1 MKQPTTQQIVEKIAD
16 DYRRAGKALAHAA
29 ERNGGMSGFMNQAN
43 MDADAEAIMAA
54 YNAGNFENVPAS
66 DVDKLMEKYGSA
78 DIYHLTASY
87 FTSTGKILN
96 VE

>member
-1 MKQPTTQQIVEKIAD
+1 MKKESTEQIVAKIAD

-29 ERNGGMSGFMNQAN
+29 AHNGGSAGFMNQAN
-43 MDADAEAIMAA
+43 MDADATAIEAA
-54 YNAGNFENVPAS
+54 YKAGNIKNVPAS
-66 DVDKLMEKYGSA
+66 DLDTLMEKYGAS

-87 FTSTGKILN
+87 FASTGKILN

>member
-1 MKQPTTQQIVEKIAD
+1 MKKETTQQIVERIAD

-29 ERNGGMSGFMNQAN
+29 EHNGGAAGFMNQAN
-43 MDADAEAIMAA
+43 MDADAQAIEAA
-54 YNAGNFENVPAS
+54 YQAGNFENVPAS
-66 DVDKLMEKYGSA
+66 DLDKLMEQYGAS